1 MSELDQKGQASSS
14 LFNSLHPGQTNLF
27 KVMSS
32 STQVAII
39 TGGASGIGLAVA
51 KALASRGD
59 WTIHILDKNEPK
71 DSTVGS
77 FHQVDVTDYNTLAT
91 AFASA
96 FSTHKRLD
104 FVFAN
109 AGIALEPPTGQQN
122 GASSTEG
129 PPPAPGTSI
138 LDINLRS
145 VIYTTHLAQH
155 YFKLSTATP
164 SVRSLVITASSAGF
178 YASLIA
184 PAYAASKHG
193 VVGYTRSVAPGM
205 WKEAGVRVNAI
216 CPGIV
221 RTSIL
226 PDEMFQVSAIM
237 LQKAEFVANV
247 DCDLL
252 DVSGAIAHVARQ
264 DDRSCADVDGWEER
278 DR

>member
-1 MSELDQKGQASSS
+1 MVARSYRYKDDKLSREAQESSIFPQLL
-14 LFNSLHPGQTNLF
+14 LFIQYHIF
-27 KVMSS
+27 AVMSI
-32 STQVAII
+32 TNQVAII

-51 KALASRGD
+51 KALVSRGE

-71 DSTVGS
+71 DFPAAY
-77 FHQVDVTDYNTLAT
+77 FHQVDVTDYRALAS
-91 AFASA
+91 AFTSA
-96 FSTHKRLD
+96 FSTHRRLD

-109 AGIALEPPTGQQN
+109 AGIAIEPASNQQD
-122 GASSTEG
+122 GADSTEG
-129 PPPAPGTSI
+129 PAPAPATTI

-164 SVRSLVITASSAGF
+164 SVRSLAITASSAGL
-178 YASLIA
+178 YTSPIA

-193 VVGYTRSVAPGM
+193 VVGWTRSVAPGM

-226 PDEMFQVSAIM
+226 PDEMFQVS
-237 LQKAEFVANV
+237 
-247 DCDLL
+247 DLPYP
-252 DVSGAIAHVARQ
+252 V
-264 DDRSCADVDGWEER
+264 
-278 DR
+278 